1 MKKKK
6 MLLQQLKRRELDG
19 SRGFRLWCVTMR
31 RNLWEDGLTISM
43 ARRNS
48 SDESALFKHMEAV
61 K

>member
-1 MKKKK
+1 MKKRK

-19 SRGFRLWCVTMR
+19 SKRFRLWCVTMR

-48 SDESALFKHMEAV
+48 SDESVLFKHMEVV